1 MKVKLVL
8 VGSMHTGKTSIVN
21 RYVNGDFSLHTLTT
35 TQPAF
40 SQKNLTYKRREISLD
55 IWDTAGQERYHALS
69 PLFYRDS
76 EAGIVV
82 FDITDLNSF
91 QKANKWIGELKQAR
105 GDNVFIVLAGN
116 KCDLE
121 DKRVVDKADAQKLA
135 AKYNA
140 PYFETSALKNE
151 NIDSVFNSICNNIVE
166 RMPASSQNE
175 PSKSLKSSIQFQDD
189 EAKPKGNC
197 C

>member
-21 RYVNGDFSLHTLTT
+21 RYVYGSFTPHTVTT

-40 SQKNLTYKRREISLD
+40 SQKEITYKRKEISLD

-82 FDITDLNSF
+82 FDITDLESF

-116 KCDLE
+116 KCDLV
-121 DKRVVDKADAQKLA
+121 DKRVVDKNDALKLA
-135 AKYNA
+135 SKYNA

-151 NIDSVFNSICNNIVE
+151 NIDAVFNSICNNIIEKAPSV
-166 RMPASSQNE
+166 SSNE
-175 PSKSLKSSIQFQDD
+175 PSKSLKSSIQFQD
-189 EAKPKGNC
+189 EETKQKGNC

>member
-21 RYVNGDFSLHTLTT
+21 RYVFGSFTPHTVTT

-40 SQKNLTYKRREISLD
+40 SQKDITYKRREISLD
-55 IWDTAGQERYHALS
+55 IWDTAGQERYHSLS

-82 FDITDLNSF
+82 FDITDLESF

-105 GDNVFIVLAGN
+105 GENVFIVLAGN

-121 DKRVVDKADAQKLA
+121 DKRVVDKAEAQKLA
-135 AKYNA
+135 SKYNA

-151 NIDSVFNSICNNIVE
+151 NIEAVFNSICNFLVE
-166 RMPASSQNE
+166 KKPPTTSNE
-175 PSKSLKSSIQFQDD
+175 PSKSLKSSIQFQD
-189 EAKPKGNC
+189 EETKQKSNC